1 MSFRSIAPLVLA
13 VALAGCN
20 GGSSVPNPSPLAAHK
35 ATVLVH
41 FVWPTK
47 KQSSAKRSVQY
58 ISPSTDHITIQN
70 TQSDNAIA
78 LVDQTIHVPFGTVS
92 VAIPAA
98 AGWNYYSFKEW
109 ATASETGQELANATS
124 QVYIFDTSMTHPL
137 DVVLKLNPT
146 NMGFQMTTDSARTV
160 TSFGRF
166 ATPSAVLCVGAPTH
180 VFLAPLDGM
189 DNVVSGVGTPGL
201 TLSPS
206 SSTDTRV
213 SVVRTPNTYLT
224 PPYVGL
230 IQYTLTANV
239 TMAAGS
245 GSLLRVQVLFDDG
258 TAPQGLAMFE
268 VSTTMT
274 CP

>member
-1 MSFRSIAPLVLA
+1 MFFRSIAPLVLA

-20 GGSSVPNPSPLAAHK
+20 GGSSVPNPSPLAARN

-47 KQSSAKRSVQY
+47 KQSSTKRSVQY

-70 TQSDNAIA
+70 TRSDNALA
-78 LVDQTIHVPFGTVS
+78 LVDQTIRVPFGTVS

-98 AGWNYYSFKEW
+98 AGSNSYSFKEW

-124 QVYIFDTSMTHPL
+124 QVYIFDTSVTAPL

-160 TSFGRF
+160 ASLSRF
-166 ATPSAVLCVGAPTH
+166 VTPSAVLCVGTPTN

-201 TLSPS
+201 NLSLG
-206 SSTDTRV
+206 SSTDTKV

-224 PPYVGL
+224 PPYGGL

-239 TMAAGS
+239 TMLLGS
-245 GSLLRVQVLFDDG
+245 GSLLKVQALFDDG
-258 TAPQGLAMFE
+258 TPPHQLAMFE
-268 VSTTMT
+268 VSTTT
-274 CP
+274 SCP

>member
-1 MSFRSIAPLVLA
+1 MFFRSIAPLVLA

-20 GGSSVPNPSPLAAHK
+20 GGSSVPNPSPLAARN

-47 KQSSAKRSVQY
+47 KQSSTKRSVQY

-70 TQSDNAIA
+70 TRLDNALA
-78 LVDQTIHVPFGTVS
+78 PVDQTIRVSFGTVS

-124 QVYIFDTSMTHPL
+124 QVYIFDTSVTAPL

-146 NMGFQMTTDSARTV
+146 NMGFRMSTDSARTV
-160 TSFGRF
+160 TDFSRF
-166 ATPSAVLCVGAPTH
+166 VTPKAVLCVGTPTN

-201 TLSPS
+201 NLSLG
-206 SSTDTRV
+206 SSTDTKV

-224 PPYVGL
+224 PPYGGL

-239 TMAAGS
+239 TMLLGS
-245 GSLLRVQVLFDDG
+245 GSLLKVQALFDDG
-258 TAPQGLAMFE
+258 TPPHQLAMFQ
-268 VSTTMT
+268 VSTTT
-274 CP
+274 SCP